1 MLRLVK
7 FWNDLQS
14 GWCSMMHPDPT
25 WPINGHYRCARCNR
39 RYPVPWESS
48 GPRNEAH
55 HGPPI
60 AAGFKLSLS
69 GGLEVLNQ
77 DDR

>member
-7 FWNDLQS
+7 FWNDLQI

-25 WPINGHYRCARCNR
+25 WPINGHYRCARCDR

-48 GPRNEAH
+48 GLRKEAR
-55 HGPPI
+55 HGAPHRSRVQAEPFP
-60 AAGFKLSLS
+60 AA
-69 GGLEVLNQ
+69 
-77 DDR
+77 